1 MSERLRESLRRD
13 TVVELDLF
21 DVAQS
26 YNRHACASSRIVLL
40 AVIDVASRSL
50 RSLTNYPG

>member
-13 TVVELDLF
+13 SVVGLGLF

-26 YNRHACASSRIVLL
+26 YNRHAYAARRIVLL
-40 AVIDVASRSL
+40 AVIDVAYRSL
-50 RSLTNYPG
+50 RPLMNYPG